1 MFGFF
6 PPEMGGRHMIRITFV
21 HPQRR
26 GFRHH
31 FRVVLAGAPG
41 AQSGEEASVF
51 VAEEELYNY
60 HRFQLAGLTQLGRL
74 CRFALEEEAR
84 TPHELQMLWNREL
97 ASAVWSGVGDGLP
110 NAAGDAET
118 LQERSSRTEQL
129 RLAGPPPDDE
139 E

>member
-1 MFGFF
+1 
-6 PPEMGGRHMIRITFV
+6 MIRITSI

-31 FRVVLAGAPG
+31 FRVVLAGANDSRP
-41 AQSGEEASVF
+41 GEEISVY
-51 VAEEELYNY
+51 VNEEELYNY

-74 CRFALEEEAR
+74 CRFPLEEEAG

-97 ASAVWSGVGDGLP
+97 AGAEWAGLAKETP
-110 NAAGDAET
+110 NAAGDVDS
-118 LQERSSRTEQL
+118 LQERAELADQL
-129 RLAGPPPDDE
+129 RLAGMPE

>member
-1 MFGFF
+1 ML
-6 PPEMGGRHMIRITFV
+6 RITFI

-31 FRVVLAGAPG
+31 FRVVLAGALG
-41 AQSGEEASVF
+41 ARDDEEISVF
-51 VAEEELYNY
+51 VNEEELYNY

-97 ASAVWSGVGDGLP
+97 ASAAWSGLGDGLP
-110 NAAGDAET
+110 NAAGDADS
-118 LQERSSRTEQL
+118 LQERSLRTDQL
-129 RLAGPPPDDE
+129 RLAGPPVDE
-139 E
+139 EG

>member
-1 MFGFF
+1 M
-6 PPEMGGRHMIRITFV
+6 MIHITFI

-31 FRVVLAGAPG
+31 FRVVLLGTQGSRPD
-41 AQSGEEASVF
+41 EEVSVF
-51 VAEEELYNY
+51 VSEEDLYNY

-97 ASAVWSGVGDGLP
+97 SSAAWSGMGEGMP
-110 NAAGDAET
+110 AAASDAET
-118 LQERSSRTEQL
+118 LQERSSRTDQL
-129 RLAGPPPDDE
+129 RLAGPPDDGE
-139 E
+139 EFSA